1 MKRFYTQTE
10 QNNLLK
16 GLTVVS
22 DSREQVNEHILGYFD
37 KNKIPHLVRKLDV
50 GDYSAMLGE
59 NTIEHKIA
67 IEKKNSIDEIA
78 GNFTIDRQRFE
89 DEFIRAK
96 AKGTKVF
103 LVIENCSWEDIFL
116 HNYRSKLE
124 PKSLMASLMAWQVR
138 YNISVVFCKRND
150 TAKIIYSILY
160 YAMKEEL
167 RC

>member
-1 MKRFYTQTE
+1 MTI
-10 QNNLLK
+10 
-16 GLTVVS
+16 LT

-37 KNKIPHLVRKLDV
+37 KNKIPHTCRKLDV

-59 NTIEHKIA
+59 YTIEDKVA

-78 GNFTIDRQRFE
+78 GNFTVDRQRFE

-96 AKGTKVF
+96 AKGTKVY
-103 LVIENCSWEDIFL
+103 LVVENCSWEDIFL

-124 PKSLMASLMAWQVR
+124 PKSLVASLMAWQVR
-138 YNISVVFCKRND
+138 YNITVIFCKRND

-160 YAMKEEL
+160 YSLKEEL
-167 RC
+167 KC